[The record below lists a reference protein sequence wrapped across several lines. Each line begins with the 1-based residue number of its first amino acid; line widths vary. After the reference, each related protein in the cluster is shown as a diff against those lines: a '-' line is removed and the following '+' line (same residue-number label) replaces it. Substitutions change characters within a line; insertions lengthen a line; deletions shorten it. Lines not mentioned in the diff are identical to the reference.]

1 VSAGSAGDAERII
14 EATYRVI
21 ERTGT
26 IDPRVRD
33 ILREAGLS
41 SPAFYRHF
49 PSKNALMLVIF
60 DDGLRQLAQYL
71 EHRMDGAQDAR
82 GRVRAWIE
90 GVVAQAVDREAASR
104 TRPFIANIGR
114 LADQFPAEK
123 ARAES
128 ALLRQLSDAMIAAAE
143 AGQLELTDPHRDAR
157 AVYDL
162 TFAFMEQCILSRT
175 RPTTADV
182 EHLVSFCDRA
192 FAAAQ
197 PEPVS
202 LQARRRQAE

>member
-1 VSAGSAGDAERII
+1 VTAEPAGEAQRII

-49 PSKNALMLVIF
+49 RSKDELMLVIF
-60 DDGLRQLAQYL
+60 DDGLRQQAEYLA
-71 EHRMDGAQDAR
+71 HRMDAAPTGLAQ
-82 GRVRAWIE
+82 VREWIE
-90 GVVAQAVDREAASR
+90 GVVAQATDRNAASR
-104 TRPFIANIGR
+104 TRPFVANIGR

-123 ARAES
+123 ARAE
-128 ALLRQLSDAMIAAAE
+128 AVLLELLEKAVVAAAD
-143 AGQLELTDPHRDAR
+143 AGELHLRDPHRDAR

-162 TFAFMEQCILSRT
+162 TFAFMEQSVLSRT
-175 RPTTADV
+175 TPTRVDV
-182 EHLVSFCDRA
+182 DHLVAFCERA
-192 FAAAQ
+192 LR
-197 PEPVS
+197 EP
-202 LQARRRQAE
+202 